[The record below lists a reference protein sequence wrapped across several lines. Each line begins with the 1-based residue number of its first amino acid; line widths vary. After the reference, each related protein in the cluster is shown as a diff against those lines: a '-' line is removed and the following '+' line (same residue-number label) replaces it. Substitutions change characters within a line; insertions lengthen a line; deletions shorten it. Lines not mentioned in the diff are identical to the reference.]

1 VSLFEHLRRVEL
13 LSGPFLVV
21 VPLGT
26 ISHWKKEFENWTDF
40 NCVTYHDAVRG
51 KETRRLIRETE
62 FYYGTT
68 KVRPTARCPDRRR
81 GQLSQTFFCFTFSHF
96 FSASCRFPSL
106 LVSQTI
112 KFNVMLTTYEVLI
125 SDVEE
130 LSNVG
135 WLQVIVD
142 EGHRIKNKS
151 SKILEALQ
159 MINCNRRLLLTGTPV
174 RGKNKRDTR
183 SDRTEPAHAAVARVL
198 TD

>member
-1 VSLFEHLRRVEL
+1 MLR
-13 LSGPFLVV
+13 F
-21 VPLGT
+21 
-26 ISHWKKEFENWTDF
+26 
-40 NCVTYHDAVRG
+40 A
-51 KETRRLIRETE
+51 
-62 FYYGTT
+62 
-68 KVRPTARCPDRRR
+68 
-81 GQLSQTFFCFTFSHF
+81 
-96 FSASCRFPSL
+96 
-106 LVSQTI
+106 QTI

-174 RGKNKRDTR
+174 SWTIKTGAATGLSPRTR
-183 SDRTEPAHAAVARVL
+183 SWLVF
-198 TD
+198 

>member
-1 VSLFEHLRRVEL
+1 
-13 LSGPFLVV
+13 
-21 VPLGT
+21 
-26 ISHWKKEFENWTDF
+26 
-40 NCVTYHDAVRG
+40 
-51 KETRRLIRETE
+51 
-62 FYYGTT
+62 
-68 KVRPTARCPDRRR
+68 
-81 GQLSQTFFCFTFSHF
+81 
-96 FSASCRFPSL
+96 
-106 LVSQTI
+106 
-112 KFNVMLTTYEVLI
+112 MLTTYEVLI

-174 RGKNKRDTR
+174 SGKNKRDTR
-183 SDRTEPAHAAVARVL
+183 SDRTEPAHAAVARVF